1 MSNGVLLTFFYFY
14 ISTAADSISS
24 STNNTVSNG
33 ASDHGDPNLACRSA
47 KWPDVLAFFL
57 LNYIAHAA
65 TLKTLPGESTPV
77 TILNMLAALFFPA
90 SGVFRG
96 FDTLLGRAKFAKTDL
111 EVAAR
116 AGALCTVIQ
125 WPPTKDRLPRPS

>member
-14 ISTAADSISS
+14 VATAADSISS
-24 STNNTVSNG
+24 GNNTVSNG
-33 ASDHGDPNLACRSA
+33 ASDNGDPNLVCRPA

-65 TLKTLPGESTPV
+65 TLKTLPGESTPL

-96 FDTLLGRAKFAKTDL
+96 LDTLLGRAKFAKTDL
-111 EVAAR
+111 EMAAR
-116 AGALCTVIQ
+116 AGALCTIIP
-125 WPPTKDRLPRPS
+125 WPSTKHRLPRPS